1 LKNAL
6 AEKWHIVTVQR
17 MKKFNSPVHAFAH
30 VLGTCLLAATVS
42 GQTPANTT
50 PPPLNDD
57 QRRVDEWTTRQFR
70 SFLDNRT
77 FAGWSKAERDALE
90 TKTIDA
96 LNGPLSREYYQ
107 AINTLGALRSTNAF
121 KRLLAI
127 ATDRADKDNRDRW
140 MAIRSLGQF
149 GDASIV
155 PELVPLVYH
164 GNVNTRW
171 WAQISLVRLTGT
183 NFGGDWRAWGA
194 WWNQRGRQP
203 AFPTNEFV
211 RWVQQ
216 PGWETPAEV
225 EIKLRESDQSFLA
238 KLPPAGTAPREP

>member
-1 LKNAL
+1 MPWLK
-6 AEKWHIVTVQR
+6 KWRIVTVQR
-17 MKKFNSPVHAFAH
+17 MKMFNSPVHAFAR
-30 VLGTCLLAATVS
+30 VLVTCLLAATVS
-42 GQTPANTT
+42 AQTPANNT

-70 SFLDNRT
+70 NFLDNRT

-90 TKTIDA
+90 AKTIDA

-121 KRLLAI
+121 KQLLAL

-140 MAIRSLGQF
+140 MSIRALGQF
-149 GDASIV
+149 GDTSIV
-155 PELVPLVYH
+155 PELIPLVYH

-194 WWNQRGRQP
+194 WRNQRGGQP
-203 AFPTNEFV
+203 AFATNEFV
-211 RWVQQ
+211 RWVKQ

-225 EIKLRESDQSFLA
+225 ETKLREGDQSFLA
-238 KLPPAGTAPREP
+238 KLPPASPAQREP